1 MLCILKR
8 EYQGHL
14 GNTSKI
20 GSLTYYLGF
29 ESIIVNNILTLN
41 YLGKKKKG
49 FFFNTLRTGYN
60 IPRLGFTLMIIQT
73 RMQAFFKLV
82 LCLISSL
89 NPHCDARYVVNW
101 ALSVCLKC
109 ISGV

>member
-41 YLGKKKKG
+41 YLGKKKKRL
-49 FFFNTLRTGYN
+49 FF
-60 IPRLGFTLMIIQT
+60 
-73 RMQAFFKLV
+73 
-82 LCLISSL
+82 
-89 NPHCDARYVVNW
+89 
-101 ALSVCLKC
+101 
-109 ISGV
+109 